1 MSCARENAQGRAHDR
16 RRRQEPQFRKLAGV
30 ISDMGARRAAVL
42 GYSAVPVAIYQRVKD
57 DSDPPLEHELAARVV
72 LDAAAMAGICK
83 DDIDGVVVA
92 HPGDHT
98 RQGYFHT
105 FLTAYLGLTASSTV
119 MQVLGNG
126 MTAGLAFDEAVRLVQ
141 GGEAN
146 CVAVIAAHF
155 ETAMATADHLDYS
168 IRLTGDVDFQS
179 VFGAVPIAWYAMSA
193 RRYMYEFGVSRE
205 QLAHVAVKNRRQ
217 AIDNPLA
224 QFRQPISL
232 EDVLAQRPI
241 VDPLGLLEV
250 PARADG
256 AAAVIVTSEDQ
267 ARTAGRPHVLVRGR
281 GYCHEGEHQIP
292 DRRSDMTE
300 YRSLRTAAADALRQA
315 GWTLDDIGAFQLF
328 APCTSVE
335 VIATESIGLFERGKG
350 WAAAAEGRSA
360 FDGVRPVNT
369 SGGHLSRGHPP
380 EATPLYDVIEACSQA
395 LGQAGKRQVRNAQTG
410 MITSELGHYNAA
422 LVHVLEGR
430 L

>member
-1 MSCARENAQGRAHDR
+1 
-16 RRRQEPQFRKLAGV
+16 
-30 ISDMGARRAAVL
+30 MGARRAAVL
-42 GYSAVPVAIYQRVKD
+42 GYGAVPVGVYQRVKD
-57 DSDPPLEHELAARVV
+57 ARDPPLEHELAARVV
-72 LDAAAMAGICK
+72 LDAAAMAGV
-83 DDIDGVVVA
+83 DRHDIDGIVVA

-98 RQGYFHT
+98 KQGYFHT

-126 MTAGLAFDEAVRLVQ
+126 MTAGLAFDEAVRLVSS
-141 GGEAN
+141 GEAQ
-146 CVAVIAAHF
+146 CVVVIAVHF

-193 RRYMYEFGVSRE
+193 HRYMHEFGVSRE

-224 QFRQPISL
+224 QFRTPLAL

-256 AAAVIVTSEDQ
+256 AAALIVTSEDF
-267 ARTAGRPHVLVRGR
+267 ARTSGRPHVVVRGR
-281 GYCHEGEHQIP
+281 GYDHEGEHQLS
-292 DRRSDMTE
+292 DRHADMTE
-300 YRSLRTAAADALRQA
+300 YGSLRVAAAKALEQA
-315 GWTLDDIGAFQLF
+315 GLTLDDVGAFQIF

-335 VIATESIGLFERGKG
+335 VIATESIGLFERGTG
-350 WAAAAEGRSA
+350 WSAAVDGRSA
-360 FDGVRPVNT
+360 FDGARPVNT

-380 EATPLYDVIEACSQA
+380 EATPLYDIIEACNQA
-395 LGQAGKRQVRNAQTG
+395 LGTAAKRQVKNG
-410 MITSELGHYNAA
+410 ELGLINSELGHYNAA

-430 L
+430 K